1 MCKWLLLVMC
11 AGAATTLAA
20 PPQEPTGHEAV
31 GRLVATGFWDD
42 GVGRQEAPIWI
53 GVKMAPVPDALA
65 AHLGR
70 GGLMVANVVRNS
82 PADAAGL
89 ERYDVLVSL
98 DGRAV
103 ESMRELVE
111 AISAVGTERS
121 AALVL
126 IRGGQQRTVTI
137 RPAARPDSPPTEFK
151 YDEPLA
157 ADDVTRYFGHRL
169 RRDPQGHWLFEPLG
183 ELKDLPDPL
192 REMLEKDDSLWRN
205 WLERWEEFGR
215 GPRWFR
221 LRPDPNEPDSHPF
234 FAPDEADG
242 DREVHISITVSG
254 DEGTVTIERHPDGR
268 IEVRR
273 TDRDGQESSTTYQNA
288 EELREKDAD
297 AYRLYRRHTG
307 GYKQRRWFT
316 LVPRWSDL
324 QQRQEEWRRQ
334 LEDSLQKLR
343 EQTEQHREK
352 SRQMIEEAR
361 RLGEKVR
368 EHVRRGGRDGLTWH
382 RGLRVE
388 VTPTGKVH
396 VVITRDG
403 QTEKHSFESVEDLR
417 QRDPELYE
425 KVREWL
431 GELDNDNQERSQFPS
446 LVCQTLA

>member
-1 MCKWLLLVMC
+1 MYKWLVLVMC
-11 AGAATTLAA
+11 AGPVLTPAA
-20 PPQEPTGHEAV
+20 PARGPAAREAV
-31 GRLVATGFWDD
+31 GRLVAAELRDD
-42 GVGRQEAPIWI
+42 DGRQESPVWI

-70 GGLMVANVVRNS
+70 GGLMVANVVKNS

-103 ESMRELVE
+103 ESMKELVD

-192 REMLEKDDSLWRN
+192 REMMEKDDSLWRN
-205 WLERWEEFGR
+205 WLEKWEEFGR

-221 LRPDPNEPDSHPF
+221 LRPDPNSNLF

-254 DEGTVTIERHPDGR
+254 DDGTVTIERHPDGR

-273 TDRDGQESSTTYQNA
+273 TDRDGEESSATYQSA

-297 AYRLYRRHTG
+297 AYRIYRRHTG
-307 GYKQRRWFT
+307 GYKQQRWFT
-316 LVPRWSDL
+316 LVPRWFDL

-368 EHVRRGGRDGLTWH
+368 ERIRRSEQDGLTWH
-382 RGLRVE
+382 RGIRVE

-403 QTEKHSFESVEDLR
+403 KTEKHSFESVEDLR

-425 KVREWL
+425 KIREWL
-431 GELDNDNQERSQFPS
+431 SELDDQERSQFPP